1 MSKYKIQNID
11 ELSESREL
19 LENKPNKFTN
29 YFIYIILALIICFF
43 IWSWFSTKDIVITAN
58 GIVEPNFNTY
68 DISTLVDGKIEK
80 VNYTN
85 GEYVEKGATILT
97 IDVTNSKNQLSNLEN
112 QKKLINKYI
121 IDLKKLANS
130 IRINNNFIS
139 NKNNYY
145 AEYNEYLSELN
156 IVNNNISENINDKN
170 YLEQQLNSLKT
181 IENSIKNNKTYN
193 DINSPYYYDY
203 KNYENSKQK
212 LQNEISNLQDSY
224 NNVLREQNLILDED
238 DISNNELQDGSNPT
252 NSYQT
257 QLNSLSN
264 QIFNCKKQLNLLNDS
279 YLSQFDSKI
288 QETNSQI
295 QSLNGE
301 TTKDKLTKDLD
312 KWQMLTQ
319 IDSTLDTYNL
329 KLTTL
334 NENIEEL
341 KSEVSNGEIK
351 ANESGILYMPENLMN
366 GEVLRTGQAIGEII
380 PNSNNYIVKIYIPN
394 DKIGNI
400 KKGYNVKYSF
410 LAFPYE
416 EYGFLNGSIQSISDT
431 SEINNKT
438 ETSYY
443 IAIGTLNSTTLK
455 NSQNQEG
462 NIKLGMQCEAKII
475 VRKEKMLFYILNQLG
490 IRTNNL

>member
-68 DISTLVDGKIEK
+68 DVSTLVDGKIEK
-80 VNYTN
+80 INYTN
-85 GEYVEKGATILT
+85 GEYVEKGDTILT

-139 NKNNYY
+139 NKDNYY

-156 IVNNNISENINDKN
+156 IVNNNISENINGKN
-170 YLEQQLNSLKT
+170 YLEHQLNSLKT

-193 DINSPYYYDY
+193 DINSLYYYDY

-212 LQNEISNLQDSY
+212 LQNKISNLQDSY
-224 NNVLREQNLILDED
+224 NNILREQNLILDED
-238 DISNNELQDGSNPT
+238 NISNNKLQDGSNPT

-264 QIFNCKKQLNLLNDS
+264 QIFNCKKQLSLLNDS

-319 IDSTLDTYNL
+319 IYSTLDTYNL

-341 KSEVSNGEIK
+341 KSEVSNDEVK
-351 ANESGILYMPENLMN
+351 ANESG
-366 GEVLRTGQAIGEII
+366 T
-380 PNSNNYIVKIYIPN
+380 YI
-394 DKIGNI
+394 
-400 KKGYNVKYSF
+400 
-410 LAFPYE
+410 
-416 EYGFLNGSIQSISDT
+416 
-431 SEINNKT
+431 
-438 ETSYY
+438 
-443 IAIGTLNSTTLK
+443 
-455 NSQNQEG
+455 
-462 NIKLGMQCEAKII
+462 C
-475 VRKEKMLFYILNQLG
+475 
-490 IRTNNL
+490 